1 MRNKF
6 STSTFFFIFLLNV
19 FVGINNLSAKNQLP
33 KDILAQLNQYNV
45 TWKTLSTTGSMES
58 MPIGNGDITANV
70 WIEKDGDL
78 MMYIG
83 KSDTWSEATRL
94 LKVGRVRISIAPNP
108 FIDDVNFI
116 QTLNLYEGAINVS
129 AGKKGNATRLKIW
142 IDANQQVVRVEVSSD
157 KDVSI
162 ECTTELLRP
171 TPFTLISGDDPI
183 ASSFRGLLGSPVK
196 PSESADV
203 LLSKPNQ
210 VQWYHRNETSFYET
224 ILTKQNVPELAQKYP
239 DPYLYRTFGAS
250 MLGKDLVKKD
260 DATLVS
266 AKPGKQFAV
275 SIYPYTAQTAS
286 VADWEN
292 QLAAQINTIN
302 KQDIASAKKQHQ
314 LWWDA
319 FWNRSW
325 VFLSGD
331 ADAEAVTQAYLLQRF
346 MMACQSRGAYPA
358 KFNGGNFT
366 FDFGGQNGDYRNWGP
381 GYWFQNNRLFHW
393 PLFSSGDYD
402 LLKPWFDMYMNVMK
416 FQKDVTKKQHG
427 HGGAFFPETLN
438 FFGLFIQDD
447 WGWNNVDGKAS
458 DTRWIRYHYSSS
470 LEMLSQMLELYDY
483 TKDDEF
489 AKQYIIPFAEQS
501 IRFFDQHWPR
511 ISGVIRFSPANS
523 LEQFWDCVNPVDY
536 IAGLQYTIGK
546 LNELPRNLTTSDL
559 LEEWNNCLR
568 ALPPLPMSSDKK
580 KILPAEE
587 FGEERNFENP
597 ECYPIFPF
605 RLFGLERPGLDIA
618 KNTFDNR
625 VWKLSNC
632 WSQCL
637 IQAALLGLGEESG
650 EFIMKN
656 VTAHDPG
663 VRFPAFWKQGSDYNP
678 DFDNG
683 GVMATGLQYML
694 IQNVNDKILVLP
706 AFPAHWNV
714 DFKLQAHDNTT
725 VRVKSAGTVISQ
737 LEVSP
742 VSRKADVSLSSK
754 YSNTSN

>member
-1 MRNKF
+1 MKNNSSLMKLF
-6 STSTFFFIFLLNV
+6 YLLFIWFATQGL
-19 FVGINNLSAKNQLP
+19 FAKQLP
-33 KDILAQLNQYNV
+33 DDILKQLNRYNV
-45 TWKTLSTTGSMES
+45 SWNTASSSGSMES

-70 WIEKDGDL
+70 WVEKNGDL

-94 LKVGRVRISIAPNP
+94 LKIGRVRISISPNP
-108 FIDDVNFI
+108 FIDDANFT
-116 QTLNLYEGAINVS
+116 QTLNLYDGTINVT
-129 AGKKGNATRLKIW
+129 AGKQGNTTRLKVW
-142 IDANQQVVRVEVSSD
+142 IDANQQVIRVEVLSD
-157 KDVSI
+157 KGVLI
-162 ECTTELLRP
+162 QCTTELLRP
-171 TPFTLISGDDPI
+171 TPFTLSSSNDPI

-196 PSESADV
+196 PSESADI
-203 LLSKPNQ
+203 LLSRPDQ

-224 ILTKQNVPELAQKYP
+224 ILTGQNVPELIKKYP
-239 DPYLYRTFGAS
+239 DPYLHRTFGAAMS
-250 MLGKDLVKKD
+250 GENLIKKD
-260 DATLVS
+260 DATLAS
-266 AKPGKQFAV
+266 IKPGKQFTV

-292 QLAAQINTIN
+292 QLTLQINGIN
-302 KQDIASAKKQHQ
+302 KQDISLSRKQHQ
-314 LWWDA
+314 AWWDA

-331 ADAEAVTQAYLLQRF
+331 ADAETVTQAYLLQRF

-366 FDFGGQNGDYRNWGP
+366 FDFNGKNGDYRNWGP
-381 GYWFQNNRLFHW
+381 GYWYQNNRLFHW
-393 PLFSSGDYD
+393 PLFSSGDFD
-402 LLKPWFDMYMNVMK
+402 LLRPWFDMYMNMMNL
-416 FQKDVTKKQHG
+416 QQDVTKKYYG

-447 WGWNNVDGKAS
+447 WGWNNIDGKAS
-458 DTRWIRYHYSSS
+458 DTRWIRYHYSGA

-489 AKQYIIPFAEQS
+489 AKQYIVPFAEQT

-511 ISGVIRFSPANS
+511 ISGTIRFSPANAI
-523 LEQFWDCVNPVDY
+523 EQFWDCVNPVDY

-546 LNELPRNLTTSDL
+546 LNKLPQNLTTPAL
-559 LEEWNNCLR
+559 LKEWNDCLH
-568 ALPPLPMSSDKK
+568 ALPPLPMSRDKK

-587 FGEERNFENP
+587 FGEGRNFENP

-605 RLFGLERPGLDIA
+605 KLFGLGRPGLDVA
-618 KNTFDNR
+618 KNTFNER
-625 VWKLSNC
+625 IFKLSNC

-637 IQAALLGLGEESG
+637 IQAALLGLGDESRQ
-650 EFIMKN
+650 FIMKN
-656 VTAHDPG
+656 VTALDPG

-694 IQNVNDKILVLP
+694 LQNVDDKLLLLP
-706 AFPAHWNV
+706 AFPESWNV
-714 DFKLQAHDNTT
+714 DFKLQAHNNTS
-725 VRVKSAGTVISQ
+725 VRVKSNGTTISR
-737 LEVSP
+737 LEVLP
-742 VSRKADVSLSSK
+742 AIRKADVVMPSDR
-754 YSNTSN
+754 